1 MTQLFGKN
9 WSKLGLGLALVAS
22 VTMIAAP
29 AEARDRWGRHRGGGD
44 DAAIAIAAGIAGL
57 AIGAAV
63 SNGNHGRYYND
74 RYDRDGSYYPRYRG
88 SSYYNS
94 YPQYNG
100 YDGYNSYPR
109 YNGYNSYY
117 YYNNDD
123 RRYRDYNGYGDR
135 YERRHNR
142 WHNRHERRGY

>member
-1 MTQLFGKN
+1 MTFMFRKAA
-9 WSKLGLGLALVAS
+9 LGLALAATG
-22 VTMIAAP
+22 TMAAAP
-29 AEARDRWGRHRGGGD
+29 VEARSYDRYGRHRGSGD

-63 SNGNHGRYYND
+63 SNGNQGRYYDD
-74 RYDRDGSYYPRYRG
+74 RYDRGGYYYPQYR
-88 SSYYNS
+88 SSYYYNS

-100 YDGYNSYPR
+100 Y
-109 YNGYNSYY
+109 
-117 YYNNDD
+117 YYNNYD
-123 RRYRDYNGYGDR
+123 RRYRDYDGYGDR

>member
-22 VTMIAAP
+22 VTMAAAP
-29 AEARDRWGRHRGGGD
+29 AEARDRWDRHRGGDD

-63 SNGNHGRYYND
+63 SNGNQGRYYDDRYD
-74 RYDRDGSYYPRYRG
+74 RYDRDSSYYPRYRENY
-88 SSYYNS
+88 YYNS

-100 YDGYNSYPR
+100 Y
-109 YNGYNSYY
+109 
-117 YYNNDD
+117 YYNNYD
-123 RRYRDYNGYGDR
+123 RGYSNYDR
-135 YERRHNR
+135 YERKHDRYERKHDR
-142 WHNRHERRGY
+142 WHDRHERRGY

>member
-1 MTQLFGKN
+1 MTSLFRKAA
-9 WSKLGLGLALVAS
+9 LGLALAAS
-22 VTMIAAP
+22 VTMAAAP

-57 AIGAAV
+57 AIGAAI
-63 SNGNHGRYYND
+63 SDGNRGRYYND
-74 RYDRDGSYYPRYRG
+74 RSYRDSSYYPRYRG

-94 YPQYNG
+94 YPQY
-100 YDGYNSYPR
+100 DR
-109 YNGYNSYY
+109 YNGYNGYNGYY

-123 RRYRDYNGYGDR
+123 RRYRDYDGYGDR

>member
-22 VTMIAAP
+22 VTMAAAP

-63 SNGNHGRYYND
+63 SNGNQGRYYDD
-74 RYDRDGSYYPRYRG
+74 RYDRDSSYYPRYRENY
-88 SSYYNS
+88 YYNS

-100 YDGYNSYPR
+100 Y
-109 YNGYNSYY
+109 
-117 YYNNDD
+117 YYNNYD
-123 RRYRDYNGYGDR
+123 RGYRNYDRYDRHERKHDR
-135 YERRHNR
+135 YERKHDR
-142 WHNRHERRGY
+142 WHDRHERRGY

>member
-22 VTMIAAP
+22 VTMAAAP
-29 AEARDRWGRHRGGGD
+29 AEARDSWGRHRGGGD

-63 SNGNHGRYYND
+63 SNRNQGRYYDD
-74 RYDRDGSYYPRYRG
+74 RYDRDSSYYPRYRENY
-88 SSYYNS
+88 YYNS

-100 YDGYNSYPR
+100 Y
-109 YNGYNSYY
+109 
-117 YYNNDD
+117 YYNNYD
-123 RRYRDYNGYGDR
+123 RGYRNYDRYDRHERKHDR
-135 YERRHNR
+135 YERKHDR
-142 WHNRHERRGY
+142 WHDRHERRGY